1 MSHVGQKP
9 ASWHIAGWE
18 VLGRIARGST
28 ADILLA
34 RPDLTGEV
42 TPASLSL
49 GLSSPLQGEQRV
61 ILKRLYPHLAANEEF
76 VRMFVDEVRLMSML
90 RSDNIVDVYDLD
102 EDDETFYA
110 VVELIDGPSLSAAL
124 RLHQK
129 QHGNPAIAI
138 DVAARILADICDA
151 LAVVH
156 SAKDAHGA
164 ALDLVH
170 RDVNPQNI
178 LVGRDNVVK
187 LSDFGVA
194 RSSLLRKSGS
204 LVASG
209 TDAGVLKG
217 KASYLAPEQVKGAA
231 VDHRA
236 DLFAVGVTLYVAIT
250 GYAPFVGGSDVELL
264 NAIAHQPPQ
273 PPSTLAKLPKPLEAL
288 TLALLEKDPSKRPA
302 SAADVK
308 AELAAFAGS
317 ADVVGSFV
325 RALGLPSLRA

>member
-1 MSHVGQKP
+1 
-9 ASWHIAGWE
+9 
-18 VLGRIARGST
+18 
-28 ADILLA
+28 
-34 RPDLTGEV
+34 
-42 TPASLSL
+42 
-49 GLSSPLQGEQRV
+49 
-61 ILKRLYPHLAANEEF
+61 
-76 VRMFVDEVRLMSML
+76 MFVDEVRLMSML

-110 VVELIDGPSLSAAL
+110 VVELVDGPSLSAAL

-129 QHGNPAIAI
+129 KNGDPAIAI
-138 DVAARILADICDA
+138 DVAARVVVDVCDA
-151 LAVVH
+151 LSVVH
-156 SAKDAHGA
+156 SAKDADGA
-164 ALDLVH
+164 PLDLVH

-178 LVGRDNVVK
+178 LVGRDDVVK

-217 KASYLAPEQVKGAA
+217 KASYLAPEQVLGHA

-236 DLFAVGVTLYVAIT
+236 DLFAVGVTLYVAVT

-264 NAIAHQPPQ
+264 DAIAHQRPQ
-273 PPSTLAKLPKPLEAL
+273 APSTLLTLPKPLEAL
-288 TLALLEKDPSKRPA
+288 TLALLEKDPAQRPS

-308 AELAAFAGS
+308 AELAAFAGAS
-317 ADVVGSFV
+317 NVVGEFV
-325 RALGLPSLRA
+325 RGLGLPSLRA